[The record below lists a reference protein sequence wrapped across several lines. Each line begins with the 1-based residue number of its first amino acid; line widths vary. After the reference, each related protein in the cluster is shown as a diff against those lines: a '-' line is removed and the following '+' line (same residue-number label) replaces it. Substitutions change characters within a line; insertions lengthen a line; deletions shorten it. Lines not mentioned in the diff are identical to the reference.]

1 MTVSAAQTLPPVLD
15 ALARELPGQ
24 SRALSVLASIV
35 ANESLAHAYLFAGPA
50 GAGKLRAAVALAV
63 ARDCPEGGCGTCDL
77 CTGAGALASGAR
89 VHPDVLVARPDA
101 VDYPI
106 DQVRTIRERLQL
118 KPLELPVKF
127 AILTVADRMRPTAA
141 NALLKVLEEPPSG
154 TCIVLL
160 TERYEAVLE
169 TIRSRCQLIEFRPL
183 AVEDIVLALR
193 DELAASGAGIS
204 AADARVAYYAA
215 GGRVAVARGL
225 LEGRP
230 MKAGKTG
237 AKDDAKEKPT
247 GAFAKARELVDTVI
261 ADLEHRDDYQ
271 LIQDAALFADKYVDL
286 LGEVA
291 SHMLEAPFEA
301 EDIEDMAL
309 DRRHSSRLK
318 AFREAWGGRSA
329 LSRTAAGAEVILNL
343 FALAWRDLLCAAAG
357 VEDLA
362 VDRPGLA
369 RRVHVLKNAGA
380 AGPVRALG
388 SVRKARDRVRHN
400 VSVRNAFL
408 AMLMEIP
415 EVTRWRRRSA

>member
-1 MTVSAAQTLPPVLD
+1 VTDRASLALQPVFD
-15 ALARELPGQ
+15 ALARGLPGQ
-24 SRALSVLASIV
+24 SRALTVLGSIV
-35 ANESLAHAYLFAGPA
+35 ANDALAHAYLFAGPA
-50 GAGKLRAAVALAV
+50 GAGKLRAAIALAV
-63 ARDCPEGGCGTCDL
+63 AADCTAGGCGTCDL
-77 CTGAGALASGAR
+77 CVGAAALASGAR
-89 VHPDVLVARPDA
+89 VHADVLVARPEA

-106 DQVRTIRERLQL
+106 DQVRSIRERLQL
-118 KPLELPVKF
+118 KPLELPIKF
-127 AILTVADRMRPTAA
+127 AILTDADRMRPAAA
-141 NALLKVLEEPPSG
+141 NALLKVLEEPPDN

-169 TIRSRCQLIEFRPL
+169 TIRSRCQLIEFKPL
-183 AVEDIVLALR
+183 AVEDIVGALR
-193 DELAASGAGIS
+193 AELAASGTEVPAT
-204 AADARVAYYAA
+204 DAKVAYYAS

-230 MKAGKTG
+230 MKT
-237 AKDDAKEKPT
+237 DKEKPT
-247 GAFAKARELVDTVI
+247 WAFAKARELVDTVI
-261 ADLEHRDDYQ
+261 ADLEHRDDDQ
-271 LIQDAALFADKYVDL
+271 LIQDAALFSDKYVDL

-291 SHMLEAPFEA
+291 SHISQAPFEA

-318 AFREAWGGRSA
+318 AFREAWEGRSA
-329 LSRTAAGAEVILNL
+329 VSRTAAGAEVILNL

-380 AGPVRALG
+380 AGPIRALG
-388 SVRKARDRVRHN
+388 AVRKARDRVRHN

-408 AMLMEIP
+408 ALLMEIP

>member
-1 MTVSAAQTLPPVLD
+1 MTALGSPSLPPVLGV
-15 ALARELPGQ
+15 LARELPGQ
-24 SRALSVLASIV
+24 SRALTVLASIV
-35 ANESLAHAYLFAGPA
+35 ANDSLAHAYLFAGPA

-63 ARDCPEGGCGTCDL
+63 AADCPAGGCGTCDL
-77 CTGAGALASGAR
+77 CTGAAALALGAR
-89 VHPDVLVARPDA
+89 VHADVLVARPDA
-101 VDYPI
+101 MDYPI
-106 DQVRTIRERLQL
+106 DQVRGIRERLQL

-127 AILTVADRMRPTAA
+127 AILSDADRMRPAAA
-141 NALLKVLEEPPSG
+141 NALLKVLEEPPLS

-169 TIRSRCQLIEFRPL
+169 TIRSRCQLIEFKPL
-183 AVEDIVLALR
+183 AVEDIVGALR
-193 DELAASGAGIS
+193 AGLASSGTEVS
-204 AADARVAYYAA
+204 AADAKVAYYAA

-230 MKAGKTG
+230 MKA
-237 AKDDAKEKPT
+237 DKEKPT
-247 GAFAKARELVDTVI
+247 WAFAKARELVDTVV
-261 ADLEHRDDYQ
+261 ADLEHRDDDQ
-271 LIQDAALFADKYVDL
+271 LIQDAALFSEKYVDL

-291 SHMLEAPFEA
+291 SHISQAPFEA

-318 AFREAWGGRSA
+318 ALRDAWEGRSA

-380 AGPVRALG
+380 AGPIRALAA
-388 SVRKARDRVRHN
+388 VRKARDRVRHN